1 MAELRREIVSSE
13 ELRRLPPPREVRE
26 DLSESETKCL
36 RVVEKLFL
44 VCKNPVIS
52 DFIITYYLD
61 YINVAAGASEKL
73 KFITVNVIESA
84 TLLLMF
90 TMAWTILH
98 EARDI
103 ISGFLKSRYLPI
115 VTNFKLECHENY
127 SGSLMFKDGNTT
139 NDYVVQSSS
148 RNFLNINQATN
159 EPLNAVNIQSS
170 SRNFLNINQ

>member
-1 MAELRREIVSSE
+1 MALGLVKQN
-13 ELRRLPPPREVRE
+13 LP
-26 DLSESETKCL
+26 S
-36 RVVEKLFL
+36 
-44 VCKNPVIS
+44 
-52 DFIITYYLD
+52 
-61 YINVAAGASEKL
+61 KL

-159 EPLNAVNIQSS
+159 ETLNAVNIQIALWVFMAT
-170 SRNFLNINQ
+170 FLQDVTTIMEKSFK